1 MTVSNDQVLLDL
13 KNVHVSYGL
22 TPVLFGISMRIHKG
36 EIVAILGPNSAGK
49 STLICAIAG
58 VLPVRGGE
66 IIFRGRRIHNL
77 MVEQIVRMGIT
88 LVPEGR
94 LVFSQMKTLENLEVG
109 AYCRPSRRVKEEVKE
124 SLKSVFR
131 LFPVLKQRREQL
143 AGTLSGGEQQMLAI
157 GRGLMSKP
165 ELLLLDEPSLG
176 LAPILVSDLMNTL
189 KRLKEEGLTIL
200 LSEQNAVAALSI
212 ADRAYV
218 IRGGKIVIEGSSE
231 KLRSIDE
238 IKTAYLGQ
246 SS

>member
-1 MTVSNDQVLLDL
+1 MTVSSDQVLLDL
-13 KNVHVSYGL
+13 KNVHVSHGL
-22 TPVLFGISMRIHKG
+22 TPVLFGVSMRICKG

-58 VLPVRGGE
+58 VLPIRGGE
-66 IIFRGRRIHNL
+66 IIFRGRPIHNL

-94 LVFSQMKTLENLEVG
+94 LVFSKMKTSENLEVG
-109 AYCRPSRRVKEEVKE
+109 AYCRTSRREKEEAKE
-124 SLKSVFR
+124 SLQSVFR

-157 GRGLMSKP
+157 GRGLMSRP

-176 LAPILVSDLMNTL
+176 LAPILVSDLMDTL

-218 IRGGKIVIEGSSE
+218 IRGGKVVIEGSSE

-238 IKTAYLGQ
+238 IKTAYLGH
-246 SS
+246 S